1 MFDGNGGQAGDELP
15 GPRFAPGTEVAGFT
29 IEGTI
34 ASGSFGTVY
43 RARRSGRP
51 YAIKL
56 VRIDPRGDREA
67 AALRLMRHPNV
78 VAFHGYGLWPEDKP
92 RFLVL
97 ALELVEGRTLDVWA
111 AQENPSALELVTQM
125 LLPFALT
132 LADVHDAGVVHRD
145 IKEANIL
152 VREADGQPVLV
163 DFGAA
168 GIKEGAP
175 RLTLR
180 LPPGTAEY
188 RSPEALRFARAWEG
202 EPYPFAPG
210 DDLWAMGV
218 VTYVLLTRM
227 LPFGDRGDP
236 GLNRAILETTPP
248 APHERNP
255 RVPLALSELC
265 MRMLEKEPE
274 ARYPDARALAED
286 LGEQCTQA
294 DNSWRTPLFPEA
306 RRDKRPARVPAA
318 PGRQGRKRWWAAG
331 LVLAA
336 VLGGTGVISLSAAW
350 RQPPSPVMPLGQRME
365 SPSQPPPQQAIP
377 RQEIAPTG
385 LTGEV
390 GHGAGP
396 EQSSPPA
403 PVATATSKKEPKMTK
418 SKTTQALLAA
428 TCVASSACVGGLQN
442 RQPPKPAECPPGA
455 EATHKRFNVIPLRPE
470 PITILPLDTP
480 QPEGWFSEGPVTA
493 QILVPWGDLPKRL
506 RIDGELFFAKGRL
519 HGRFTQAHLPN
530 GEVVPV
536 CLQLWSLG
544 ERSDSPG
551 SAGVATAPDSTA
563 KKARLLGRMI
573 FVEPVPRF
581 D

>member
-1 MFDGNGGQAGDELP
+1 
-15 GPRFAPGTEVAGFT
+15 VAGFT

-78 VAFHGYGLWPEDKP
+78 VAFHGYGLWPEDEP

-111 AQENPSALELVTQM
+111 AQENPSALELVTRM

-145 IKEANIL
+145 IKEANII

-227 LPFGDRGDP
+227 LPFGDRGNP

-286 LGEQCTQA
+286 LG
-294 DNSWRTPLFPEA
+294 SSVPRRTTPGAHPCSLKPGETSALPPFRRRPDA
-306 RRDKRPARVPAA
+306 RDASGGGQ
-318 PGRQGRKRWWAAG
+318 PG
-331 LVLAA
+331 
-336 VLGGTGVISLSAAW
+336 S
-350 RQPPSPVMPLGQRME
+350 
-365 SPSQPPPQQAIP
+365 
-377 RQEIAPTG
+377 
-385 LTGEV
+385 
-390 GHGAGP
+390 
-396 EQSSPPA
+396 SSPRYW
-403 PVATATSKKEPKMTK
+403 
-418 SKTTQALLAA
+418 
-428 TCVASSACVGGLQN
+428 GG
-442 RQPPKPAECPPGA
+442 PGSFPCPPHGGS
-455 EATHKRFNVIPLRPE
+455 RP
-470 PITILPLDTP
+470 
-480 QPEGWFSEGPVTA
+480 
-493 QILVPWGDLPKRL
+493 R
-506 RIDGELFFAKGRL
+506 R
-519 HGRFTQAHLPN
+519 
-530 GEVVPV
+530 
-536 CLQLWSLG
+536 
-544 ERSDSPG
+544 
-551 SAGVATAPDSTA
+551 
-563 KKARLLGRMI
+563 
-573 FVEPVPRF
+573 
-581 D
+581 